1 MRKIRIWVLTLF
13 PEYFNPLLEFG
24 VAASALKGERG
35 REFEFHTVNLRH
47 FSPNDYKGV
56 DDTPYGGGAGM
67 VMRADVL
74 KNALVEGIAKP
85 QGFGEENLKDHLHII
100 YPSPRGKKWSDALCR
115 QSAKQWWGEDSQ
127 KDVVFIC
134 GRYEGID
141 ERFIELY
148 VDQQISLGDYILTGG
163 EVAVMTIL
171 DSALRFVPGT
181 LGNKESA
188 EFESFSDDLLE
199 YPHYTKPRVFEGLEV
214 PEVLLSGHHQKIEE
228 YREHERVRLTK
239 AHRPDLLGKM
249 GKKGSTK

>member
-1 MRKIRIWVLTLF
+1 MNKIRIWVLTLF

-35 REFEFHTVNLRH
+35 REFEFHTLNLRH
-47 FSPNDYKGV
+47 YSPNDYKGV

-85 QGFGEENLKDHLHII
+85 CGFGEENLKDHLHII
-100 YPSPRGKKWSDALCR
+100 YTSPRGKKWNDALCR
-115 QSAKQWWGEDSQ
+115 ASAANWWGEEST

-188 EFESFSDDLLE
+188 EFESFNDDLLE
-199 YPHYTKPRVFEGLEV
+199 YPHYTKPRSFEGLEV
-214 PEVLLSGHHQKIEE
+214 PEVLLSGHHKNIEA
-228 YREHERVRLTK
+228 YRESERMRLTK
-239 AHRPDLLGKM
+239 AHRPDLLGKR
-249 GKKGSTK
+249 GSKK

>member
-1 MRKIRIWVLTLF
+1 MKKIRIWVLTLF
-13 PEYFNPLLEFG
+13 PEYFKPLLECG
-24 VAASALKGERG
+24 VAASALRGERG

-47 FSPNDYKGV
+47 FSPNDFKGV
-56 DDTPYGGGAGM
+56 DDSPYGGGAGM

-74 KNALVEGIAKP
+74 ENALLKGVVESGGYEASQIKE
-85 QGFGEENLKDHLHII
+85 QLQVI
-100 YPSPRGKKWSDALCR
+100 YPSPRGVSWHDLVCR
-115 QSAKQWWGEDSQ
+115 ERAAQWWGESSR

-148 VDQQISLGDYILTGG
+148 VDEQISLGDYILTGG

-188 EFESFSDDLLE
+188 EHESFTDSLLE
-199 YPHYTKPRVFEGLEV
+199 YPHYTKPRTFCGLDV
-214 PEVLLSGHHQKIEE
+214 PEILLSGHHQKIEK
-228 YREHERVRLTK
+228 YRESERLRLTQK
-239 AHRPDLLGKM
+239 YRPDLLRKN
-249 GKKGSTK
+249 